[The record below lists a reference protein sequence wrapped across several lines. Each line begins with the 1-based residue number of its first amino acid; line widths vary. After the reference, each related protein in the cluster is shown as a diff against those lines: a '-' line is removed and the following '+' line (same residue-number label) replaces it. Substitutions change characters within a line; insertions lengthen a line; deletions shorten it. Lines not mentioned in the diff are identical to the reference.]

1 MDPSAIAESN
11 QLRGR
16 KSFSCRMILCL
27 VYRPADSE
35 VGTWKPR
42 RVTAAGQVTHRAEP
56 SFSSQEDMRVVVE
69 ASESLAVVEKARHK
83 DRLARW
89 DTLSFGMRKDAASLR
104 R

>member
-1 MDPSAIAESN
+1 MT
-11 QLRGR
+11 
-16 KSFSCRMILCL
+16 LCL

-35 VGTWKPR
+35 VGAWKPR
-42 RVTAAGQVTHRAEP
+42 RAAAAGQVTHRAEP
-56 SFSSQEDMRVVVE
+56 GLPSQEERQVVE
-69 ASESLAVVEKARHK
+69 ASESLAAVEKARHK